1 MLVINQKDILEA
13 VTPEQVMDQVE
24 EAMRFYEDQ
33 EFLMPV
39 RSHLDY
45 QGNTMLLM
53 PCLTQKLYGTK
64 LVTLCPGNPDKGLP
78 VLDAQ
83 VFITDG
89 QTGEALALINGRVLT
104 ALRTA
109 AVGGV
114 GIRHLSAP
122 DITRLGVVGAGVQG
136 LHQAWFAGK
145 ARSLKSI
152 MYLDIDPQKVA
163 PMAAELAEKLP
174 GVEVLAAGSAEELL
188 EHSQAVITCTT
199 AESPV
204 LPDDPKLLKG
214 KHFVGIGSYKP
225 NMREYPEALFRLL
238 NEMYVDT
245 DHAIEETGDLIDPLA
260 AGWMRKDQVKT
271 MGNLLLTG
279 SDPGGLKGKTT
290 LFKSVGMALFD
301 LSVGGLIMEQ
311 ASQKGL
317 GQDVEL

>member
-1 MLVINQKDILEA
+1 MLVINKKDILNA

-24 EAMRFYEDQ
+24 DAMKFYEGQD
-33 EFLMPV
+33 FLMPV

-53 PCLTQKLYGTK
+53 PCLTGKLYGTK
-64 LVTLCPGNPDKGLP
+64 LVTLCPGNVDKGIP

-114 GIRHLSAP
+114 GIRHLSPP

-136 LHQAWFAGK
+136 LHQAWFAGTV
-145 ARSLKSI
+145 RHLESI
-152 MYLDIDPQKVA
+152 MFLDIDPEKIKPLA
-163 PMAAELAEKLP
+163 DELAGKLP
-174 GVEVLAAGSAEELL
+174 GVEIKTADSAGELL
-188 EHSQAVITCTT
+188 EHSQSIITCTT
-199 AESPV
+199 AQTPV
-204 LPDDPKLLKG
+204 LIDDAALLKG

-225 NMREYPEALFRLL
+225 NMREYPESLFRLL
-238 NEMYVDT
+238 DRTYVDT
-245 DHAIEETGDLIDPLA
+245 HHAIEETGDLIDPLK
-260 AGWMRKDQVKT
+260 AGWLQHEQIKT
-271 MGNLLLTG
+271 MGSLLLDG
-279 SDPGGLKGKTT
+279 SAPGALRGKTT

-311 ASQKGL
+311 ARDKGI
-317 GQDVEL
+317 GQEVDL